1 MKIGQFKLKMLFV
14 LFAGFLLAAG
24 CSESDS
30 PEFEQSRRLVRNLYL
45 APVMSVY
52 AGQTLTLQGVGF
64 EAAEVGL
71 FPAPAAEVDQPVR
84 GARATPAP
92 VGVPAAVARGGG
104 DS

>member
-1 MKIGQFKLKMLFV
+1 MKMLFV

-52 AGQTLTLQGVGF
+52 AGQTLTLQGV
-64 EAAEVGL
+64 AS
-71 FPAPAAEVDQPVR
+71 R
-84 GARATPAP
+84 RATWFRSGPTP
-92 VGVPAAVARGGG
+92 LCSTCR
-104 DS
+104 

>member
-1 MKIGQFKLKMLFV
+1 MKMLFV

-52 AGQTLTLQGVGF
+52 AGQTLTCR
-64 EAAEVGL
+64 E
-71 FPAPAAEVDQPVR
+71 
-84 GARATPAP
+84 
-92 VGVPAAVARGGG
+92 
-104 DS
+104 